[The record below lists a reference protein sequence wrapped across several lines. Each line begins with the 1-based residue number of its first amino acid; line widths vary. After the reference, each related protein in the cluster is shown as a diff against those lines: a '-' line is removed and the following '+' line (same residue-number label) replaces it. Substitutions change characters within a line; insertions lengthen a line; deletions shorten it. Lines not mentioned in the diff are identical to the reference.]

1 MQWIEIDG
9 SKGEGGGQILRSGL
23 SLSMITGK
31 AVSFTHI
38 RAGRSKPGI
47 MRQHLTAILA
57 AQQVCAAQVSGAT
70 LNSTELTFIPGQIK
84 SGDYQFDLGGAGS
97 CALVLQTLLP
107 ALWSAN
113 GESRVKLIGGTHN
126 PMAPSASFLQQV
138 WLPLMA
144 KMGAKATLV
153 VHRCGFYPAGGGEVE
168 VTIDPVKQWQ
178 ALHLPQRGK
187 LIDIGA
193 QSLIAGVPESV
204 AFRELNIV
212 KQQLKAD
219 ESMLCSVDVSSA
231 RCAGNAL
238 LVKLQ
243 FEHLTELFCAIGTKG
258 KAAAKVAQEACDEAQ
273 VYLKS
278 AAAVGE
284 YLADQLLL
292 PMAIAGEGSFTT
304 PVITD
309 HLSTNAFV
317 IGQFLNCRIDI
328 QSVHQGIEVNIQ
340 RQ

>member
-23 SLSMITGK
+23 SLSMLTGK
-31 AVSFTHI
+31 AVRFTHI

-57 AQQVCAAQVSGAT
+57 AQQICAAQVSGAT
-70 LNSTELTFIPGQIK
+70 LNSTVLTFIPGQIK

-97 CALVLQTLLP
+97 CTLVLQTLLP

-113 GESRVKLIGGTHN
+113 GESRVRLSGGTHN
-126 PMAPSASFLQQV
+126 PMAPSTSFLQQV
-138 WLPLMA
+138 WLPLMDR
-144 KMGAKATLV
+144 MGAKSTLL

-168 VTIDPVKQWQ
+168 ITVYPVKQWQ
-178 ALHLPQRGK
+178 TLHLLQRGK
-187 LIDIGA
+187 LIEIGA
-193 QSLIAGVPESV
+193 QSLIADVPDSV
-204 AFRELNIV
+204 ARRELNIV
-212 KQQLKAD
+212 KQQLKVE
-219 ESMLCSVDVSSA
+219 ESKLSSVDVSSA

-243 FEHLTELFCAIGTKG
+243 FEHLTELFCTIGTKG

-273 VYLKS
+273 AYLTS
-278 AAAVGE
+278 TAAVGE

-304 PVITD
+304 SEITD
-309 HLSTNAFV
+309 HLSTNALV
-317 IGQFLNCRIDI
+317 ICQFLNCHIDI
-328 QSVHQGIEVNIQ
+328 QSVDQRIEVTIQ
-340 RQ
+340 KQ

>member
-31 AVSFTHI
+31 AVRFTHI

-57 AQQVCAAQVSGAT
+57 AQQICAAQVSGAT

-113 GESRVKLIGGTHN
+113 GESRVRLSGGTHN
-126 PMAPSASFLQQV
+126 PMAPSISFLQQV

-144 KMGAKATLV
+144 KMGAKASLAL
-153 VHRCGFYPAGGGEVE
+153 HRYGFYPAGGGEVE
-168 VTIDPVKQWQ
+168 VTVYPVKQWQ
-178 ALHLPQRGK
+178 ALHIPQRGK
-187 LIDIGA
+187 LVDISA
-193 QSLIAGVPESV
+193 QALIADVPYSV
-204 AFRELNIV
+204 AVRELNIV
-212 KQQLKAD
+212 KQQLKAEQSKLNSID
-219 ESMLCSVDVSSA
+219 ASSA
-231 RCAGNAL
+231 KCSGNAL

-243 FEHLTELFCAIGTKG
+243 FEHLAELFCAIGTKG
-258 KAAAKVAQEACDEAQ
+258 KAAAKVALEACDEAQ
-273 VYLKS
+273 AYLKS
-278 AAAVGE
+278 TAVVGE

-292 PMAIAGEGSFTT
+292 PMAIAGNGSFTT
-304 PVITD
+304 PAITD
-309 HLSTNAFV
+309 HISTNALV
-317 IGQFLNCRIDI
+317 INQFFDCCIDI
-328 QSVHQGIEVNIQ
+328 QSINQVAEIHI
-340 RQ
+340 RK

>member
-31 AVSFTHI
+31 AVRFTHI

-57 AQQVCAAQVSGAT
+57 AQQICDAQVSGAI

-84 SGDYQFDLGGAGS
+84 SGNYQFDLGGAGS

-107 ALWSAN
+107 ALWSAH
-113 GESRVKLIGGTHN
+113 GESRVRLSGGTHN
-126 PMAPSASFLQQV
+126 PMAPSTSFLQQV
-138 WLPLMA
+138 WLPLMER
-144 KMGAKATLV
+144 MGAKATLL

-168 VTIDPVKQWQ
+168 IVVYPVKQWQ

-193 QSLIAGVPESV
+193 QSLISDVPDSV

-212 KQQLKAD
+212 KQQLKVE
-219 ESMLCSVDVSSA
+219 ESKLSSVDVSSA

-258 KAAAKVAQEACDEAQ
+258 KAAAKVALEACDEAQ

-278 AAAVGE
+278 SAAVGA

-292 PMAIAGEGSFTT
+292 PMAIAGKGCFTT
-304 PVITD
+304 SEITD
-309 HLSTNAFV
+309 HLSTNALV
-317 IGQFLNCRIDI
+317 ICQFLNCRIDI
-328 QSVHQGIEVNIQ
+328 QSIEQGIEVNIQ
-340 RQ
+340 KQ

>member
-23 SLSMITGK
+23 SLSMLTGK
-31 AVSFTHI
+31 AVRFTHI

-57 AQQVCAAQVSGAT
+57 AQQICAAQVSGAT

-113 GESRVKLIGGTHN
+113 GESRVRLSGGTHN
-126 PMAPSASFLQQV
+126 PMAPSTSFLQQV
-138 WLPLMA
+138 WLPLMDR
-144 KMGAKATLV
+144 MGAKSTLL

-168 VTIDPVKQWQ
+168 ITVYPVKQWQ
-178 ALHLPQRGK
+178 TLHLLQRGK
-187 LIDIGA
+187 LIEIGA
-193 QSLIAGVPESV
+193 QSLIADVPDSV
-204 AFRELNIV
+204 ARRELNIV
-212 KQQLKAD
+212 KQQLKVE
-219 ESMLCSVDVSSA
+219 ESKLSSVDVSSA

-243 FEHLTELFCAIGTKG
+243 FEHLTELFCTIGTKG

-273 VYLKS
+273 AYLTS
-278 AAAVGE
+278 TAAVGE

-304 PVITD
+304 SEITD
-309 HLSTNAFV
+309 HLSTNALV
-317 IGQFLNCRIDI
+317 ICQFLNCRIDI
-328 QSVHQGIEVNIQ
+328 QSVDQRIEVTIQ
-340 RQ
+340 KQ

>member
-1 MQWIEIDG
+1 MQWIEVDG

-31 AVSFTHI
+31 AVRFTHI

-57 AQQVCAAQVSGAT
+57 AQQVCAAQVTGAI
-70 LNSTELTFIPGQIK
+70 LNSTELTFIPGRIK
-84 SGDYQFDLGGAGS
+84 SGDYRFDLGGAGS

-113 GESRVKLIGGTHN
+113 GESRVRLSGGTHN
-126 PMAPSASFLQQV
+126 PLAPSISFLQQV
-138 WLPLMA
+138 WLPLMEQ
-144 KMGAKATLV
+144 MGAKATLSL
-153 VHRCGFYPAGGGEVE
+153 HRCGFYPAGGGE
-168 VTIDPVKQWQ
+168 IDVIVYPVKQWQ
-178 ALHLPQRGK
+178 ALYLPQRGK
-187 LIDIGA
+187 LIEVSA
-193 QSLIAGVPESV
+193 QSLIADLPDSV

-212 KQQLKAD
+212 KQRLKA
-219 ESMLCSVDVSSA
+219 EQSKLSLVDVSSA

-258 KAAAKVAQEACDEAQ
+258 KAAEKVAQEACDEVLA
-273 VYLKS
+273 YLKS
-278 AAAVGE
+278 SAAVGE

-292 PMAIAGEGSFTT
+292 PMAIAGDGRFTT
-304 PVITD
+304 PMLTE
-309 HLSTNAFV
+309 HLSTNALV
-317 IGQFLNCRIDI
+317 IGQFLNCCIDI
-328 QSVHQGIEVNIQ
+328 QSINQGIEINIKQ
-340 RQ
+340 